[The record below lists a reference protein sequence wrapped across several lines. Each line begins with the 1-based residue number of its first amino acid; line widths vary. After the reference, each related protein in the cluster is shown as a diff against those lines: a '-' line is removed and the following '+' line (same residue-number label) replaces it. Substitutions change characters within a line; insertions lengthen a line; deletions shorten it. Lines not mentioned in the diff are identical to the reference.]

1 MRWKI
6 CLETFRPDTRA
17 LDWPHGKD
25 QAFAHERSRRWRR
38 IAVVAATSVLGL
50 IACTSGPSAPIDARP
65 YAEQIEADRRQKDD
79 FFRTD
84 GESPLPVPQRAS
96 FAGLPYFAVD
106 PGFRVPASLQQEPT
120 NPPVIILM
128 ATSRDRPRRMQ
139 RVGTLQFTV
148 QGQSR
153 QLSAYVEE
161 GQSLDRL
168 FVPFGDLTNGLETYE
183 AGRNLELPRTATG
196 VYDLDFNRAYH
207 PYCLYNANYDCPIP
221 PKENRLDIP
230 IRAGERLAGRK

>member
-6 CLETFRPDTRA
+6 YSKTLRPDTRA
-17 LDWPHGKD
+17 PDSPPGDGHALAR
-25 QAFAHERSRRWRR
+25 QRSKRWGR
-38 IAVVAATSVLGL
+38 AAAVAATTVLWL
-50 IACTSGPSAPIDARP
+50 SACSSGPSAPIDARP

-84 GESPLPVPQRAS
+84 SESPLPVPQRAS

-106 PGFRVPASLQQEPT
+106 PGFRVPASLQQERT
-120 NPPVIILM
+120 NAPVIILM

-230 IRAGERLAGRK
+230 IRAGERLGGR